1 MYTRELYFQMI
12 PIMTMHPATIPTAFI
27 QLSLTVE
34 TVSEKGANFLPVP
47 IAPIVNA
54 VKNKFPLPKLTLKL
68 YPVLFSFLHRFYPN
82 LIINLRLS
90 CTGSAQDSHLTHRRG
105 RTSPVFINLTIDA
118 SISRTI
124 LILHYNIT
132 SIKQLLRAFACNNC
146 VFPHN
151 ML

>member
-1 MYTRELYFQMI
+1 MI
-12 PIMTMHPATIPTAFI
+12 PIITMHPTTIPTAFI

-54 VKNKFPLPKLTLKL
+54 VKKQIPIIAINFKIISCT
-68 YPVLFSFLHRFYPN
+68 FSFLHRFYPN

-90 CTGSAQDSHLTHRRG
+90 CTGSAQDSHLTLRRG